1 MEIQTY
7 QEKLTSNEESLCSQK
22 AEMELLKSS
31 KEELNNSLKATT
43 QLLEELKKTKVCSFF
58 ITFMRIMVVFIAWN

>member
-7 QEKLTSNEESLCSQK
+7 QEKLTSKEECLSSQK
-22 AEMELLKSS
+22 VELDLLKSS

-43 QLLEELKKTKVCSFF
+43 ELLEDLRKTKVCLPL
-58 ITFMRIMVVFIAWN
+58 ITS